1 MIDEANQNIAEASAT
16 PQFMRRMEAAAYLN
30 GLGLP
35 VAVNTLMKL
44 ASVGGG
50 PTFRRFG
57 RIPVYTR
64 SDLDGW
70 ARSRLSGPMASTSDT
85 VAANG
90 IDGERCNDVSAPAAR
105 APYDVNLSF

>member
-1 MIDEANQNIAEASAT
+1 MINTASYSFNDGET
-16 PQFMRRMEAAAYLN
+16 CVPPTSRQFMRRIEAAAYLN

-57 RIPVYTR
+57 RFPVYTR
-64 SDLDGW
+64 SDLDAW
-70 ARSRLSGPMASTSDT
+70 ARSRLSRPMASTSDKT
-85 VAANG
+85 LV
-90 IDGERCNDVSAPAAR
+90 
-105 APYDVNLSF
+105 